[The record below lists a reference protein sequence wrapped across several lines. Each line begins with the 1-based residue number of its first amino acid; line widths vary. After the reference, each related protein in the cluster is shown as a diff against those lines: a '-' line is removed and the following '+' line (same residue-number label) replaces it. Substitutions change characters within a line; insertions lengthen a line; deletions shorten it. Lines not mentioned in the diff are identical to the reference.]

1 MIFNCVYLFKELPAQ
16 GGGGYFRNFGVG
28 MCRGDP
34 RTLEPLAYTGAN
46 SSEFCYPILDLTP
59 QILPKFTCVYLFKEL
74 PAGGE
79 GLL

>member
-1 MIFNCVYLFKELPAQ
+1 
-16 GGGGYFRNFGVG
+16 

-74 PAGGE
+74 PAGG
-79 GLL
+79 GVTLGILGGDVPQGPWDLDTLSLY